1 MKTITKLTIIL
12 LAIMLTASAMPANV
26 IDARMTANGANL
38 TVAAPDGEQG
48 ASWLWQD
55 GNDSKKMIM
64 HLVEHVR
71 RGHKVPDYVFEAF
84 LEDLK

>member
-1 MKTITKLTIIL
+1 MGVYNDRIRCEI
-12 LAIMLTASAMPANV
+12 A
-26 IDARMTANGANL
+26 
-38 TVAAPDGEQG
+38 GEQG